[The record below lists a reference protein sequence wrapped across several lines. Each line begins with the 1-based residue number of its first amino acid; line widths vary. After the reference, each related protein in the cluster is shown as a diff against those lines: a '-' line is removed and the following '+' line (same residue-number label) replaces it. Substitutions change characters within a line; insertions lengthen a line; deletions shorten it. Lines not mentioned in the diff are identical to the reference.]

1 MEFVFK
7 KLISN
12 LLHFLF
18 LDLFYMLIFVK
29 ESSKCFEKNF
39 YVLKCNQL
47 PWNERLHFEL
57 TFQFFKNFVLEISY

>member
-7 KLISN
+7 KLISD

-18 LDLFYMLIFVK
+18 FDLFYMLVFVK

-39 YVLKCNQL
+39 YVFKMQSIALK
-47 PWNERLHFEL
+47 
-57 TFQFFKNFVLEISY
+57 